1 MDAAACPIPKRVGI
15 VHKKGSSE
23 AQGCAAAAAQ
33 YLRDRGVE
41 VILDPAEAG
50 RSADLVLVLGG
61 DGTLI
66 YAAHL
71 LGGRPAAILGVN
83 MGSLGFM
90 TEVPYA
96 QLYPAL
102 DLVLQ
107 GKATV
112 SERMKL
118 RVHVHRGGAAERKVV
133 DSEVLNE
140 VVIAKGALAPM
151 AELEVTAGGQYVTTY
166 KADGVIVA
174 TPTGSTAYSLS
185 VGGPI
190 LMPTMNGYI
199 LTPIS
204 PHTLAQRP
212 MVFDESAELEITIDS
227 VVGDAM
233 LTVDGQLTRSLGEG
247 SRVIIRASEH
257 RARLISFSDRSFFEI
272 LREKLHWGMIPA
284 LGHEHKP
291 RR

>member
-33 YLRDRGVE
+33 YLRDHGVE
-41 VILDPAEAG
+41 VILDPTEAG

-66 YAAHL
+66 HASHL
-71 LGGRPAAILGVN
+71 LAGRPAPILGVN

-90 TEVPYA
+90 TEVPYP

-140 VVIAKGALAPM
+140 VVIGKGALAPM

-174 TPTGSTAYSLS
+174 TPTGSTAYSMAAN
-185 VGGPI
+185 GPI
-190 LMPTMNGYI
+190 LHPAMRDACV
-199 LTPIS
+199 LTPIC
-204 PHTLAQRP
+204 PHTLTQRP
-212 MVFDESAELEITIDS
+212 IVLPDDMDIDITLHSPGDVVVSFDGRGFLKLEQADRVQIKS
-227 VVGDAM
+227 S
-233 LTVDGQLTRSLGEG
+233 R
-247 SRVIIRASEH
+247 SRVLLVRNPEIDY
-257 RARLISFSDRSFFEI
+257 FGI
-272 LREKLHWGMIPA
+272 LRAKLKWG
-284 LGHEHKP
+284 E
-291 RR
+291 R

>member
-1 MDAAACPIPKRVGI
+1 MDSSACPIPKRVGI
-15 VHKKGSSE
+15 VHKKNSTE
-23 AQGCAAAAAQ
+23 AAACAAAAAQ
-33 YLRDRGVE
+33 YLRGRGVE
-41 VILDPAEAG
+41 VILDPPEAG

-66 YAAHL
+66 YASHL
-71 LGGRPAAILGVN
+71 LAGRPAPILGVN

-118 RVHVHRGGAAERKVV
+118 RVHVHRGGAAEQKVV

-174 TPTGSTAYSLS
+174 TPTGSTAYSMAAN
-185 VGGPI
+185 GPI
-190 LMPTMNGYI
+190 LHAAMKGVI
-199 LTPIS
+199 VLTPIC
-204 PHTLAQRP
+204 PHTLTQRP
-212 MVFDESAELEITIDS
+212 IVLPDDMDLDITLHSPGDVVVSFDGRGFLKLERTDRVQIKPS
-227 VVGDAM
+227 K
-233 LTVDGQLTRSLGEG
+233 
-247 SRVIIRASEH
+247 SRVLLVKNPDIDY
-257 RARLISFSDRSFFEI
+257 FGI
-272 LREKLHWGMIPA
+272 LRAKLKWG
-284 LGHEHKP
+284 E
-291 RR
+291 R

>member
-1 MDAAACPIPKRVGI
+1 MDSSACPIPKRVGI
-15 VHKKGSSE
+15 VHKKNSTE
-23 AQGCAAAAAQ
+23 AAACAAAAAQ
-33 YLRDRGVE
+33 YLRGHGVE
-41 VILDPAEAG
+41 VILDPPEAG

-66 YAAHL
+66 YASHL
-71 LGGRPAAILGVN
+71 LAGRPAPILGVN

-118 RVHVHRGGAAERKVV
+118 RVHVHRGGAAEQKVV

-151 AELEVTAGGQYVTTY
+151 VELEVTAGGQYVTTY

-174 TPTGSTAYSLS
+174 TPTGSTAYSMAAN
-185 VGGPI
+185 GPI
-190 LMPTMNGYI
+190 LHPAMKGVI
-199 LTPIS
+199 VLTPIC
-204 PHTLAQRP
+204 PHTLTQRP
-212 MVFDESAELEITIDS
+212 IVLPDDMDLDITLHSPGDVVVSFDGRGFLKLERTDRVQIKPS
-227 VVGDAM
+227 K
-233 LTVDGQLTRSLGEG
+233 
-247 SRVIIRASEH
+247 SRVLLVKNPHIDY
-257 RARLISFSDRSFFEI
+257 FGI
-272 LREKLHWGMIPA
+272 LRAKLKWG
-284 LGHEHKP
+284 E
-291 RR
+291 R

>member
-1 MDAAACPIPKRVGI
+1 MTSQACPVPRRVGI
-15 VHKKGSSE
+15 VHKPSSAE
-23 AQGCAAAAAQ
+23 AADCAAAAAQ
-33 YLRDRGVE
+33 YLRARGLE
-41 VILDPAEAG
+41 VLRDEAETG

-66 YAAHL
+66 HAARL
-71 LGGRPAAILGVN
+71 LAGRPAPILGVN

-90 TEVPYA
+90 TEVPQG

-102 DLVLQ
+102 DQVLE

-118 RVHVHRGGAAERKVV
+118 GVHLHRGGADQARVV

-174 TPTGSTAYSLS
+174 TPTGSTAYSMAAA
-185 VGGPI
+185 GPI
-190 LMPTMNGYI
+190 LHPAMRGVI
-199 LTPIS
+199 LLTPIC
-204 PHTLAQRP
+204 PHTLTQRP
-212 MVFDESAELEITIDS
+212 IVMPDDMNLDITLRS
-227 VVGDAM
+227 PGEVV
-233 LTVDGQLTRSLGEG
+233 LSLDGQGFVKVEPTDRVQIKQSG
-247 SRVIIRASEH
+247 SRVLLVRNS
-257 RARLISFSDRSFFEI
+257 LIDYFGI
-272 LREKLHWGMIPA
+272 LRAKLKWG
-284 LGHEHKP
+284 E
-291 RR
+291 R